1 MLSRILRA
9 SSASSFSR
17 CARTDP
23 VRFVRLTAADSSDV
37 CNFLMRTFI
46 YTEPTNAALKLQE
59 HQVVEWLP
67 DYVAN
72 YIGSNQSYSARNEH
86 DKIIGVRLSSIVER
100 PKGTSGVETP
110 KDYGHW
116 NVNEVDRYVNAL
128 YSQLWSKVPS
138 HWNKLLRNGALSVD
152 EDYGNR
158 GMGRALL
165 HHNLEEVKAEGC
177 KGIASEFTALKSQ
190 KIAIKNNYLI
200 LHEILHKDWLDEKG
214 NQIIACTD
222 GTDRGFLACMPL
234 E

>member
-37 CNFLMRTFI
+37 CNFLMRTNI
-46 YTEPTNAALKLQE
+46 KLSNGSQAN
-59 HQVVEWLP
+59 
-67 DYVAN
+67 YVAN